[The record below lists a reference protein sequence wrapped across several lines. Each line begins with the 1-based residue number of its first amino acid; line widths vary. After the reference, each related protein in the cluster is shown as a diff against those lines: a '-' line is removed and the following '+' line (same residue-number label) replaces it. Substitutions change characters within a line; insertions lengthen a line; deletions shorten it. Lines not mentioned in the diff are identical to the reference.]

1 MDSMTMIVV
10 AVMVI
15 ASIAA
20 ALFKTLGLGS
30 LRRIVTI
37 EGPQPIGRMMTQRG
51 LSPDDAAGREYD
63 LVMAMNRCASC
74 KSAEQCR
81 DSLDAGRGRDARAF
95 CANASFFARLEVG
108 ARRARGT
115 ALRLG

>member
-20 ALFKTLGLGS
+20 ALSKTLGLGS
-30 LRRIVTI
+30 FRRIVTI

-63 LVMAMNRCASC
+63 LVIAMNRCASC

-81 DSLDAGRGRDARAF
+81 DFLDAGHSRDASAF
-95 CANASFFARLEVG
+95 CANVPFFRQLE
-108 ARRARGT
+108 AEAQHARGPHR
-115 ALRLG
+115 A